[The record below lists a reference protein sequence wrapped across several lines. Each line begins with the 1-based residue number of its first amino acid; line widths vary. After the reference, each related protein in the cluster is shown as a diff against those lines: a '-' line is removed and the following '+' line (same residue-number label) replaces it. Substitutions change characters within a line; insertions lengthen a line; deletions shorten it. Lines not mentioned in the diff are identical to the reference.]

1 MITLAFAL
9 LAAAQG
15 VEPAPL
21 MDNTPSPWPENDRGF
36 GPNVDRVKTSEPEA
50 RQAMARYATCVAG
63 KSTDKVT
70 DLLTRDFTTTAYRSG
85 LKNLVNA
92 NGGCAKQVGVRSE
105 VMRSANLPFAG
116 SLAEALLR
124 KHPSPLNVRLA
135 KAAAGKE
142 TPTFAPSDK
151 VAMCV
156 ARSSPDEVA
165 KLLATEPGSSDE
177 DRVAT
182 QLMPVVKLCS
192 GPTRM
197 ETNVVGLRSIVATA
211 SFRLL
216 AAQES

>member
-9 LAAAQG
+9 LAAAQAP
-15 VEPAPL
+15 EQAPRMDDRPA
-21 MDNTPSPWPENDRGF
+21 PWPENDRGF
-36 GPNVDRVKTSEPEA
+36 GPNVDRVKESEPDA
-50 RQAMARYATCVAG
+50 RRAMARYAGCVAD
-63 KSTDKVT
+63 KSNDKVT
-70 DLLTRDFTTTAYRSG
+70 ELLGGDFTTTAYRSG

-105 VMRSANLPFAG
+105 VMRSASLPFAG
-116 SLAEALLR
+116 SLAEAMLR
-124 KHPSPLNVRLA
+124 SDPAPLNVRLA
-135 KAAAGKE
+135 RAAAGKE
-142 TPTFAPSDK
+142 APTFAPSDK

-165 KLLATEPGSSDE
+165 KLFATDPGSAE
-177 DRVAT
+177 ENRVAE

-192 GPTRM
+192 GPTKL

>member
-1 MITLAFAL
+1 MMIIVLTL
-9 LAAAQG
+9 LAAAQAP
-15 VEPAPL
+15 EQAPRLDDRPA
-21 MDNTPSPWPENDRGF
+21 PWPENDRGF
-36 GPNVDRVKTSEPEA
+36 GPNVDRVQASEAEA
-50 RQAMARYATCVAG
+50 RQAMARYAACVAG

-70 DLLTRDFTTTAYRSG
+70 ELLTRDFTTTAYRNG

-116 SLAEALLR
+116 ALAEALLR
-124 KHPSPLNVRLA
+124 ENPAPLNIRLA
-135 KAAAGKE
+135 KAAGGKE

-156 ARSSPDEVA
+156 ARSAPDDVA
-165 KLLATEPGSSDE
+165 KLLATGPGSAE
-177 DRVAT
+177 ENRIAA

-211 SFRLL
+211 TFRLL